1 MTPNQQINAFYKRF
15 KTPNNYQSL
24 TDKQK
29 DEYFKNLEILK
40 QEIRDAVYTTGF
52 ISVLSKDCLLKLISP
67 ESSLRFIEPFK
78 FLNLLSIK
86 N

>member
-1 MTPNQQINAFYKRF
+1 MTPNQQVNAFYKRF

-24 TDKQK
+24 SDKEK

-40 QEIRDAVYTTGF
+40 EEIREAIYQTGF
-52 ISVLSKDCLLKLISP
+52 ISVLSKDCLLKLISL

-78 FLNLLSIK
+78 FIALLSKDI
-86 N
+86 